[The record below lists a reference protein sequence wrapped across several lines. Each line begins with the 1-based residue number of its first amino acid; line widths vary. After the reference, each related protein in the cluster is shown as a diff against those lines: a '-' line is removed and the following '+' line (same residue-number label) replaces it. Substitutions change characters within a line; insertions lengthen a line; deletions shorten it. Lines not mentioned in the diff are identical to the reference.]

1 MTFEELGLDKSILE
15 AISYMGYDKA
25 TPVQEQAIPHILN
38 GRDLVACAQTG
49 TGKTA
54 AFMLPIM
61 HLLKTKPHRGT
72 AVLVIVPTRELAVQI
87 DQQIQGFAYF
97 AGVSSIAVYGGGT
110 GSEWDQQKK
119 GMENQVDIVVATPGK
134 LLSHLNM
141 SQQIFKNL
149 QYLILDEADRML
161 DMGFYDDIKK
171 IISFLPKNR
180 QTLMFSATMPPK
192 IRELAKQNLINP
204 AEISIA
210 ISKPS
215 EGIRQLAYLVNDG
228 HKTAL
233 ISHLIKENPDLES
246 IIIFSSTKKH
256 VGDIVRA
263 LSGKGYVVEGISS
276 DLEQK
281 EREDVLNR
289 FKSRSTRVIVAT
301 DVLARGID
309 IKDVH
314 LVINFTVPGDGE
326 DYIHRIG
333 RTARASSTG
342 IAITLVNEE
351 EMRKM
356 SQIERMLGKEVE
368 KLSIPVEIGISP
380 EWNPGRKWTP
390 QRDRSA
396 PGQKTGRS
404 DQRHHRKPKFS
415 KGPKKDNR

>member
-1 MTFEELGLDKSILE
+1 
-15 AISYMGYDKA
+15 
-25 TPVQEQAIPHILN
+25 
-38 GRDLVACAQTG
+38 
-49 TGKTA
+49 
-54 AFMLPIM
+54 
-61 HLLKTKPHRGT
+61 
-72 AVLVIVPTRELAVQI
+72 
-87 DQQIQGFAYF
+87 
-97 AGVSSIAVYGGGT
+97 
-110 GSEWDQQKK
+110 
-119 GMENQVDIVVATPGK
+119 
-134 LLSHLNM
+134 
-141 SQQIFKNL
+141 
-149 QYLILDEADRML
+149 
-161 DMGFYDDIKK
+161 
-171 IISFLPKNR
+171 
-180 QTLMFSATMPPK
+180 MFSATMPPK
-192 IRELAKQNLINP
+192 IRELARQNLIDP

-215 EGIRQLAYLVNDG
+215 EGIKQLAYLVNDG

-233 ISHLIKENPDLES
+233 ISHLIKSNSDLES

-263 LSGKGYVVEGISS
+263 LSGKGFVVEGISS

-356 SQIERMLGKEVE
+356 AQIERMLGKEVE
-368 KLSIPVEIGISP
+368 KLTIPSEIGISP
-380 EWNPGRKWTP
+380 EWNPGKKWIP
-390 QRDRSA
+390 QRGRNST
-396 PGQKTGRS
+396 GQSTGRLE
-404 DQRHHRKPKFS
+404 QRHHKRPKFN